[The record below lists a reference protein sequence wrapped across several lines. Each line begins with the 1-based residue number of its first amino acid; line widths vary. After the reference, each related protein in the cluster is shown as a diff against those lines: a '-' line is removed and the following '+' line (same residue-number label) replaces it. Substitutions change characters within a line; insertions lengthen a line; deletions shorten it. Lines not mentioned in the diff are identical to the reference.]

1 MLQYKDKIVV
11 KLNTIKGTTAAQIAH
26 SIEQQA
32 QPSPGEQ
39 QTEQPLPTI
48 RELASALRVSPVTVA
63 AAYRLLRTRGLAIGH
78 GRRGTRLRPQSSPQ
92 PPALR
97 SVRVPDGVVDLSTGN
112 PDAQLLPS
120 IDAALRG
127 LHHDQH
133 LYGEPAELR
142 SLIAFATAELDAD
155 GIPSAAVTVT
165 SGALDAVERVLR
177 EHARPGDRVLV
188 EDPTLPGF
196 LDLLASLGLVPQP
209 CAMDD
214 EGLEPEAFD
223 DALTPPVKAV
233 ILTPR
238 AQNPTGAAM
247 STKRASDLSRILRR
261 RSQVMLIEVDPVGPV
276 SGAAA
281 VTLTDPVLER
291 WVSVKSISKFLGPD
305 LRVAVIAGDALTIA
319 RVERRQALGVRWVS
333 HLLQRLTLA
342 LWSDPSSGRRL
353 ARAADL
359 YSQRR
364 AGLVN
369 ALAAHGISAYG
380 RSGLNVWIPVRE
392 ETATVQALAGRGWGV
407 APGERFR
414 IRSAPAIR
422 VTASALLPEEGRRFA
437 ADLADLT
444 SPRGRSGEARRR
456 S

>member
-1 MLQYKDKIVV
+1 MV
-11 KLNTIKGTTAAQIAH
+11 KLNQIKGATAAEIAN
-26 SIEQQA
+26 SIEEA
-32 QPSPGEQ
+32 ARKAEADEQ
-39 QTEQPLPTI
+39 LPTV
-48 RELASALRVSPVTVA
+48 RSLAASLRVSPVTVA
-63 AAYRLLRTRGLAIGH
+63 AAYRLLHARGLAVGQ
-78 GRRGTRLRPQSSPQ
+78 GRRGTRLRAHLTPQ

-97 SVRVPDGVVDLSTGN
+97 SARVPDGVVDLSSGN
-112 PDAQLLPS
+112 PDPQLLPS
-120 IDAALRG
+120 LDAALRG

-142 SLIAFATAELDAD
+142 SLIAFATAEFDAD

-196 LDLLASLGLVPQP
+196 LDLLTSLGLVPQP

-214 EGLEPEAFD
+214 EGLEPDAFD
-223 DALTPPVKAV
+223 RALTPPVKAV

-247 STKRASDLSRILRR
+247 SAKRASDLSGLLRR
-261 RSQVMLIEVDPVGPV
+261 RSHVLLVEVDPVGPV
-276 SGAAA
+276 SGVPA
-281 VTLTDPVLER
+281 VTLTESPPER
-291 WVSVKSISKFLGPD
+291 WVSVKSTSKFLGPD
-305 LRVAVIAGDALTIA
+305 LRVAVVAGDALTIA

-353 ARAADL
+353 ARAADH
-359 YSQRR
+359 YAQRR
-364 AGLVN
+364 TALIE
-369 ALAAHGISAYG
+369 ALAAHGITAHG
-380 RSGLNVWIPVRE
+380 RSGFNVWIPVRE
-392 ETATVQALAGRGWGV
+392 ETATAQALTERGWGV
-407 APGERFR
+407 AAGERFR

-422 VTASALLPEEGRRFA
+422 ITTSALAPDDARRLAADFASALRSRA
-437 ADLADLT
+437 AA
-444 SPRGRSGEARRR
+444 PA
-456 S
+456 